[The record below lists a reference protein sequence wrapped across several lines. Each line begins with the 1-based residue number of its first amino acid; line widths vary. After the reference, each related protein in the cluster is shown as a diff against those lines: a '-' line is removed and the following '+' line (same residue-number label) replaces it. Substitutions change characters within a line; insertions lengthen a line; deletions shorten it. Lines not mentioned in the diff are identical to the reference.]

1 MLLKTGGGENTEN
14 RQRHKPATKTSG
26 TGTRA
31 IEEAKNRSVSHL
43 RRRQDVF
50 WSILQGVLSQP
61 TPQLMVTQKM
71 AMWRWGGVRS
81 HRGAASPIPGSRTVR
96 GLSVRCR
103 RIDAAVADGW
113 CWRAEAKGEADAGD
127 GRCSATLPKQGA
139 TDGQIIEY
147 ELICW
152 LL

>member
-1 MLLKTGGGENTEN
+1 MHFPLSHVCMAPYQYAFENGGRRKHREQAKTQASDENLRDRN
-14 RQRHKPATKTSG
+14 KG
-26 TGTRA
+26 Y

-81 HRGAASPIPGSRTVR
+81 HRGAASPIP
-96 GLSVRCR
+96 
-103 RIDAAVADGW
+103 AHF
-113 CWRAEAKGEADAGD
+113 
-127 GRCSATLPKQGA
+127 GA
-139 TDGQIIEY
+139 
-147 ELICW
+147 
-152 LL
+152 